1 MIFISHS
8 SQNDAFVTRLASD
21 LRAETLPTWVDH
33 EDILPSQDWD
43 AEVQAALETARAM
56 ILVLTPASVG
66 STNVKVEWS
75 FFLELG
81 KPIYPVLLEE
91 CEIPFR
97 LRLVQYVNFTAGGD
111 DALAKLIAALR
122 DKRGPQITPPT
133 SRRRQSAGQLPITLG
148 SARQIE
154 TLVVLSGHRESV
166 KDVAFSPD
174 GTVLASASEDKNVRL
189 WNAARHTRMKTLIG
203 HEKPVNAVAFSP
215 DGAIL
220 ASASDDRTVRL
231 WSVEK
236 RYCLTALTGH
246 TGPVTG
252 VCFDAHTG
260 RLASASED
268 GSARVWDLSRRAALA
283 VLNADA
289 GPVTAVDFSPNGET
303 VAAACGDG
311 AIRLWDVKQRAVI
324 ATLPGQDAIRRAV
337 YSPDGTLLAAALEAG
352 GVVVW
357 DVAARAVVTTIRYAD
372 FNANCARGLAFS
384 VGGALL
390 ALASLDGNI
399 RLWKGIDLA
408 GQTRAL
414 RVLGGHEGGLCA
426 VTFSPDG
433 RLLASASHD
442 DTVRLWGVVE
452 G

>member
-8 SQNDAFVTRLASD
+8 SQNDAFVTRLATD
-21 LRAETLPTWVDH
+21 LRTQNLPTWVDH

-43 AEVQAALETARAM
+43 AEVQAALEAARAM
-56 ILVLTPASVG
+56 ILVLTPASVE

-81 KPIYPVLLEE
+81 KPIYPVLLED

-97 LRLVQYVNFTAGGD
+97 LRLVQYVNFSAGGD

-122 DKRGPQITPPT
+122 DRRGPQLAAPSP
-133 SRRRQSAGQLPITLG
+133 RRRRSAGQLPITLN

-189 WNAARHTRMKTLIG
+189 WNAARHTRIKMLIG
-203 HEKPVNAVAFSP
+203 HEKPVNAVRFSP

-246 TGPVTG
+246 TAPVLG
-252 VCFDAHTG
+252 VSFDTRTG

-268 GSARVWDLSRRAALA
+268 GTARLWDPSRRATLA
-283 VLNADA
+283 VLKADA
-289 GPVTAVDFSPNGET
+289 GAVTDVDFSPNGET
-303 VAAACGDG
+303 LAAACGDG
-311 AIRLWDVKQRAVI
+311 APPSGKARRDGAFSPPSSGSVTRGTSPQRAS
-324 ATLPGQDAIRRAV
+324 RR
-337 YSPDGTLLAAALEAG
+337 
-352 GVVVW
+352 
-357 DVAARAVVTTIRYAD
+357 
-372 FNANCARGLAFS
+372 
-384 VGGALL
+384 
-390 ALASLDGNI
+390 
-399 RLWKGIDLA
+399 
-408 GQTRAL
+408 
-414 RVLGGHEGGLCA
+414 
-426 VTFSPDG
+426 
-433 RLLASASHD
+433 
-442 DTVRLWGVVE
+442 
-452 G
+452 

>member
-8 SQNDAFVTRLASD
+8 SQNDAFVTRLATD
-21 LRAETLPTWVDH
+21 LRAQNLPTWVDH

-66 STNVKVEWS
+66 SNNVKVEWS

-81 KPIYPVLLEE
+81 KPIYPILLED

-97 LRLVQYVNFTAGGD
+97 LRLVQYVNFATGSD

-122 DKRGPQITPPT
+122 DKRGPQVTPP
-133 SRRRQSAGQLPITLG
+133 SARRRSAGQLPITLG

-166 KDVAFSPD
+166 RDVAFSPD

-203 HEKPVNAVAFSP
+203 HERAVNAVAFSP

-236 RYCLTALTGH
+236 RYCLTALIGH
-246 TGPVTG
+246 TGPVLG
-252 VCFDAHTG
+252 VTFDAHTG

-268 GSARVWDLSRRAALA
+268 GTARLWDPSSRAALA
-283 VLNADA
+283 VLDAGA

-303 VAAACGDG
+303 LAAAYGDG
-311 AIRLWDVKQRAVI
+311 AIRLWDVQRREMT

-337 YSPDGTLLAAALEAG
+337 FSPDGTLLAAALEAG

-357 DVAARAVVTTIRYAD
+357 DVATRAQVTAIRYAD
-372 FNANCARGLAFS
+372 FNANTARGLAFS
-384 VGGALL
+384 AGGALL
-390 ALASLDGNI
+390 ALASLDGNL

-408 GQTRAL
+408 GQTRAF
-414 RVLGGHEGGLCA
+414 RVLSGHEGGLCA

-442 DTVRLWGVVE
+442 NTVRLWGVVE
-452 G
+452 T

>member
-8 SQNDAFVTRLASD
+8 SHNDSFVSRLAAD
-21 LRAETLPTWVDH
+21 LRAENLPTWVDH

-43 AEVQAALETARAM
+43 AEVQAALEAARAM

-66 STNVKVEWS
+66 SHNVKVEWS

-81 KPIYPVLLEE
+81 KPIYPILLEE

-97 LRLVQYVNFTAGGD
+97 LRLVQYANFTAGGD

-122 DKRGPQITPPT
+122 DRRGPQIEPPP
-133 SRRRQSAGQLPITLG
+133 RRRSAGQLPITLG
-148 SARQIE
+148 RVRQIE
-154 TLVVLSGHRESV
+154 TLVVLSGHRASV

-174 GTVLASASEDKNVRL
+174 GTLLASASEDKNVRL
-189 WNAARHTRMKTLIG
+189 WNTARRTRIKMLIG
-203 HEKPVNAVAFSP
+203 HEKPVNAVRFSP

-236 RYCLTALTGH
+236 RYCLTALAGH
-246 TGPVTG
+246 AGPVTALD
-252 VCFDAHTG
+252 FDLESG

-268 GSARVWDLSRRAALA
+268 GTARVWDVLRRAAIA
-283 VLNADA
+283 VLDA
-289 GPVTAVDFSPNGET
+289 GAGPATAVDFSPNGDLL
-303 VAAACGDG
+303 AAGYADG
-311 AIRLWDVKQRAVI
+311 TIRLWDVKQRQ
-324 ATLPGQDAIRRAV
+324 ATAALPGQDAIRRV
-337 YSPDGTLLAAALEAG
+337 VFSPDGSLLAAALETG
-352 GVVVW
+352 GVAVW
-357 DVAARAVVTTIRYAD
+357 DVAARVPVASIRYAD
-372 FNANCARGLAFS
+372 FNANCVRGLAFS
-384 VGGALL
+384 PGGALL

-414 RVLGGHEGGLCA
+414 RVLSGHEGGLCS
-426 VTFSPDG
+426 VVFSPDG
-433 RLLASASHD
+433 RRLASASHD